1 LGWVEVEVA
10 AVRLREVLEDED
22 LLFLVLAGLRPGLL
36 LLVAMVQ
43 VLSPIEVVSLWLVR
57 IANTCL

>member
-43 VLSPIEVVSLWLVR
+43 MLSPIEVVSLWLVR